1 MKRIQK
7 YKIAQVAPTWV
18 RVPPVDYGG
27 AEFIIS
33 HLTENLFKRGYDVTL
48 FASGDSLT
56 QATLISNIDKAAGLG
71 VDNLADLSKRMRY
84 YKTILDPLMKEYKFD
99 LIHWHVS
106 YDLLPYFIAQLSTR
120 SPAVVTFHNH
130 YPNIADLLK
139 EETKSFN
146 VSVSYAF
153 QKELPIKFSAC
164 IYNGIR
170 LEDFDFVASGQ
181 KNQLVWI
188 GRFTPVKGADLA
200 IRMADQL
207 KVPITIAAPVRENQY
222 YTEIIQPALKRS
234 NYAQFIGPINLQR
247 KNKILGQAKVFINP
261 ILWDEPF
268 GLVVPESNACGTPV
282 VAFAKGAMPEL
293 IRDGVNGFLVKPDD
307 IKGMVGAV
315 QRIYEMPEEQYQA
328 MRRAC
333 RKHVE
338 ENFPVEK
345 MVDGYEKVY
354 QRVIEDWR
362 GKHGKSQV

>member
-1 MKRIQK
+1 
-7 YKIAQVAPTWV
+7 
-18 RVPPVDYGG
+18 
-27 AEFIIS
+27 
-33 HLTENLFKRGYDVTL
+33 
-48 FASGDSLT
+48 
-56 QATLISNIDKAAGLG
+56 
-71 VDNLADLSKRMRY
+71 
-84 YKTILDPLMKEYKFD
+84 
-99 LIHWHVS
+99 
-106 YDLLPYFIAQLSTR
+106 
-120 SPAVVTFHNH
+120 
-130 YPNIADLLK
+130 LK

-188 GRFTPVKGADLA
+188 GRFKPVKGADLA

-338 ENFPVEK
+338 ENFPIEK